1 MQAWAYEHKS
11 IHCIFQ
17 HDAGKSLLS
26 RIDTEI
32 RNIYTEFDLSQGNDV
47 KIEPTFLIIETDV
60 QFFNGNGHICYLKC
74 LN

>member
-17 HDAGKSLLS
+17 HDAGKTLLS

-32 RNIYTEFDLSQGNDV
+32 RNIYIQNLIYLKEMMLKLSQA
-47 KIEPTFLIIETDV
+47 F
-60 QFFNGNGHICYLKC
+60 
-74 LN
+74 